1 MCINVNGKY
10 GQCCQLFI
18 HVTCIITIYIFIH
31 VTCLKQVY
39 THVTVFNMHF
49 RFINNYSL
57 HENNQTFRQNTLFYY
72 SNKDT
77 RVYVLVINVLMS

>member
-1 MCINVNGKY
+1 MYVYKCKWEIWTMLSAVCSCNMY
-10 GQCCQLFI
+10 
-18 HVTCIITIYIFIH
+18 HIYIY

-57 HENNQTFRQNTLFYY
+57 HENNQTLDRIRYFTILIKIQEYMF
-72 SNKDT
+72 
-77 RVYVLVINVLMS
+77 